1 MASQPPVDSKV
12 NIKDQQHKPEMN
24 CIENESEIKST
35 ELKEQLSLEPLSE
48 DFKTETKQIYEEQCP
63 SLSFSDYEQEAL
75 LQLLSLE
82 RSNNYPL
89 LIYLI
94 NGYFRDRF
102 EYHKKQIS
110 QSNEKKELDI
120 AAWANGKNRTVRNL
134 LQLEYFRNMKENEFR
149 NIIISGMQTY
159 MRRYWNELRFPP
171 QNLIRD
177 QLRVFIDCIQE
188 AISLIQYLFDNAH
201 PPFQV
206 IYT

>member
-12 NIKDQQHKPEMN
+12 NIN
-24 CIENESEIKST
+24 ENESEIKST

-82 RSNNYPL
+82 RSHHYPL

-94 NGYFRDRF
+94 NVYFRARF
-102 EYHKKQIS
+102 EYHKKQIGQS
-110 QSNEKKELDI
+110 KIGQSNEKKELDI

-134 LQLEYFRNMKENEFR
+134 LQLEYFRNMKENESR

-159 MRRYWNELRFPP
+159 MKRYWNELRFPP

-177 QLRVFIDCIQE
+177 QLEVFIDCIQE
-188 AISLIQYLFDNAH
+188 AISLIQYLFENAH

-206 IYT
+206 IYTL